1 MAGIFWKAVKN
12 CSKKTTQSEFQFFT
26 RYALKAAR
34 IVAKVAR
41 LKLKKKKKKLLFW
54 LEEPG
59 KKSPGKPDNHRVRGE
74 ESQERT
80 LNLNLNSAC
89 LCLTPEPCISG

>member
-12 CSKKTTQSEFQFFT
+12 CSKKTTESEFQFFI

-34 IVAKVAR
+34 IVAKVAH
-41 LKLKKKKKKLLFW
+41 LKLKTKKKLLFW

-59 KKSPGKPDNHRVRGE
+59 KKSPGKPDNQRVRGE

-80 LNLNLNSAC
+80 VNFELKFSLSL
-89 LCLTPEPCISG
+89 PDP